1 MGTIFK
7 RTASENK
14 NQQKS
19 TKIKKDLTNIFSL
32 ALSAPAQRK
41 ISSFPLTSARA

>member
-32 ALSAPAQRK
+32 ALSAPHKKKYHR
-41 ISSFPLTSARA
+41 FL